1 MMKLQ
6 DSERQGVLYA
16 LLLLAA
22 IGVIAL
28 AAVSTAAIVGW
39 LPVAHSIS
47 PFPTMAAW
55 SSPGESRASEPGR
68 AVAMPAVPR
77 AAAPATAAAARGGAV
92 EAEVGAPCAYCATV
106 VSVRAIAVEG
116 STSGLGAI
124 AGGVLGG
131 VLGNQVGGGRG
142 RAVATVAGA
151 GGGAFVGNEVE
162 KGMNR
167 QTRYRVTVRT
177 DEGVIRSVD
186 ETSGGWKPGD
196 RVVLHGGGLA
206 PVAAN
211 R

>member
-1 MMKLQ
+1 MKLE
-6 DSERQGVLYA
+6 DSERQGALYA

-47 PFPTMAAW
+47 PFSTMTAW
-55 SSPGESRASEPGR
+55 SDPGDSRASEPGR
-68 AVAMPAVPR
+68 VAAMSAAPQ
-77 AAAPATAAAARGGAV
+77 AAAPAAAVTARGAAV
-92 EAEVGAPCAYCATV
+92 EREVGAPCAACATV
-106 VSVRAIAVEG
+106 VSVRPIAVEG
-116 STSGLGAI
+116 GSSGLGAI

-151 GGGAFVGNEVE
+151 GGGAFVGNELE

-177 DEGVIRSVD
+177 DEGLIRSVD

-206 PVAAN
+206 PAAAN